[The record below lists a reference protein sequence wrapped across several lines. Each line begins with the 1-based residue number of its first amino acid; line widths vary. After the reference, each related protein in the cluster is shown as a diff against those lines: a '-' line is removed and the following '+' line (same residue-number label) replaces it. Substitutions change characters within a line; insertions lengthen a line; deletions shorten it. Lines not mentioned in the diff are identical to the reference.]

1 MALLRLW
8 RAAVGRYYRAAV
20 WCVVLAVF
28 SGFAEALGIAAALPL
43 LSGALKGKSDV
54 AQQYFGLQGDTLVA
68 VALVALITLG
78 LLSALLRYL
87 ADVAALRLQANVEE
101 SLRSRMTGA
110 LLNMAWP
117 SFLKLSLGETG
128 KSVLIEATQVGVGTQ
143 YIVSAIGYTLIAA
156 SFIVVA
162 LVISPLM
169 TAATLVFGAFMALVY
184 RAAGKRAG
192 DVSRHLSGEAAELT
206 ETTTDVFGNAKFYRS
221 SGLRETAIARADSG
235 YHAWRNLFYRVQ
247 KWQPMTRLVFDTAG
261 LVFIAGILGLSL
273 LASSSSPL
281 KPLVFLALFYRLA
294 PKLQQAQGGILG
306 ARTQASWWTTWK
318 ERYDTAISDVEPPS
332 GSTALTTPPTLAF
345 DEVSYSFPGHDVPA
359 VHDVSWELP
368 ADGCVAFVGE
378 SGGGKTT
385 LLDLVTG
392 LMVPTSGSV
401 TLDGRNLR
409 EMDLESWR
417 RRVGFVMQDAPIF
430 FGTVLENIAWGSDAP
445 DRARADRAAELAHLG
460 DVLRAMPDGL
470 DTHLGQKGARLSGG
484 QRQRVALARAL
495 YREPWLLVLD
505 EATSALDGDSERVI
519 QDALVSLKGQCSM
532 LVVAHRIKTV
542 QLADR
547 ILVLVGGRVVE
558 DGSWDSL
565 MATDG
570 AFRKMAAAQ
579 GIHPTP
585 TGSRGGA

>member
-8 RAAVGRYYRAAV
+8 REALGRFYRKAQ

-43 LSGALKGKSDV
+43 LSGALDGNSKVGRE
-54 AQQYFGLQGDTLVA
+54 YFGLQGDDLV
-68 VALVALITLG
+68 VVALIALVGLG

-87 ADVAALRLQANVEE
+87 ADVAALRLQADVEE
-101 SLRSRMTGA
+101 SLRSRMTAA

-162 LVISPLM
+162 LAISPLM
-169 TAATLVFGAFMALVY
+169 TLATLIFGAAMALVY

-192 DVSRHLSGEAAELT
+192 DVSRHLSGEASELT
-206 ETTTDVFGNAKFYRS
+206 ETTTDVLGNAKFYRS
-221 SGLRETAIARADSG
+221 SGLRDTATARADTG
-235 YHAWRNLFYRVQ
+235 YHAWRNLFVKVQ
-247 KWQPMTRLVFDTAG
+247 MWPPMTRLIFDTAG
-261 LVFIAGILGLSL
+261 LLFIAGILGVALI
-273 LASSSSPL
+273 AQGDSPL
-281 KPLVFLALFYRLA
+281 EPLVFLALFYRLA
-294 PKLQQAQGGILG
+294 PKLQQAQSGILG
-306 ARTQASWWTTWK
+306 ARVQASWWATWK
-318 ERYDTAISDVEPPS
+318 ERYDGAIADVEPPS
-332 GSTALTTPPTLAF
+332 GTTALGAPPQLAF
-345 DEVSYSFPGHDVPA
+345 EQVSYSFPGHDVPA

-385 LLDLVTG
+385 ILDLVTG
-392 LMVPTSGSV
+392 LMVPTTGHV
-401 TLDGRNLR
+401 TLDGRDLR

-417 RRVGFVMQDAPIF
+417 HRVGFVMQDAPIF
-430 FGTVLENIAWGSDAP
+430 FGTVIENIAWGSETP
-445 DRARADRAAELAHLG
+445 DRARAERAAELAHLSE
-460 DVLRAMPDGL
+460 VLRAMPEGL

-505 EATSALDGDSERVI
+505 EATSALDSDSERVI
-519 QDALVSLKGQCSM
+519 QDALVSLKGECSM

-558 DGSWDSL
+558 DGSWDAL
-565 MATDG
+565 MDNDG
-570 AFRKMAAAQ
+570 PFRKMAAAQ
-579 GIHPTP
+579 GIEPSAT
-585 TGSRGGA
+585 TTSGGA